1 MTRFSLFSK
10 EDAAMKKNLFRS
22 RLSSVPLRH
31 FAFARPFCAPAPPR
45 ATLFLPPYM
54 NRRLR
59 S

>member
-10 EDAAMKKNLFRS
+10 EDAAMKRISFAPAF
-22 RLSSVPLRH
+22 SSVHLRH

-45 ATLFLPPYM
+45 ATLFLSPHM